1 MHFSMIDKR
10 STGVFRIIPVCAF
23 ADNFIWLIHDGRH
36 AVAVDVG
43 DATPLLERLDALNLT
58 LSAVLC
64 THHHADHVGGNA
76 ALVARCPAPVY
87 GPENE
92 RIPARTVPLRGGE
105 TLVLPGLEIPCR
117 VLAVPGHT
125 LGHLAY
131 AIETPEGTALF
142 CGDALFSAGCG
153 RIFEGTAAMMW
164 QSLSALAT
172 LPETTRIYCG
182 HEYTLSNLRFAR
194 AVEPDNAALIA
205 REAAVRALRE
215 AGKPSVPS
223 TLAEERATNPFLRVD
238 VPAVQAAVR
247 AYSGLP
253 CVTAPET
260 FAVLRTWRD
269 DFIDTVMY

>member
-1 MHFSMIDKR
+1 MSGGKSDDALM
-10 STGVFRIIPVCAF
+10 VEIIHVCAF

-43 DATPLLERLDALNLT
+43 DASPLLERLDALNLT

-76 ALVARCPAPVY
+76 ALVTRYPASVY
-87 GPENE
+87 GSGNE
-92 RIPARTVPLRGGE
+92 RIPARTLPLRGGE
-105 TLVLPGLEIPCR
+105 TLTLPGLDLPCR

-142 CGDALFSAGCG
+142 CGDTLLAAGCG
-153 RIFEGTAAMMW
+153 RVFEGTAAMMW
-164 QSLSALAT
+164 QSLSALMA
-172 LPETTRIYCG
+172 LPETTRVYCG

-194 AVEPDNAALIA
+194 AVEPDNAALTA
-205 REAAVRALRE
+205 REAVVQALRDT
-215 AGKPSVPS
+215 GKPSVPS

-238 VPAVQAAVR
+238 VPAVQAAAR
-247 AYSGLP
+247 AHSGLP

-260 FAVLRTWRD
+260 FAALRARKD
-269 DFIDTVMY
+269 GFR

>member
-1 MHFSMIDKR
+1 M
-10 STGVFRIIPVCAF
+10 VVIIPICAL

-43 DATPLLERLDALNLT
+43 DADPLLERLDALNLT

-64 THHHADHVGGNA
+64 THHHADHVSGNA
-76 ALVARCPAPVY
+76 ALAKRCSVSVY

-92 RIPARTVPLRGGE
+92 KIPARTVSLRGGE
-105 TLVLPGLEIPCR
+105 MLTLPGLEIPCR
-117 VLAVPGHT
+117 VLAAPGHT

-142 CGDALFSAGCG
+142 CGDTLFAAGCG
-153 RIFEGTAAMMW
+153 RVFEGTASMMW
-164 QSLSALAT
+164 QSLSALMT

-182 HEYTLSNLRFAR
+182 HEYTLSNLRFAC

-205 REAAVRALRE
+205 REVAVRTLRD
-215 AGKPSVPS
+215 AGEPSVPS

-238 VPAVQAAVR
+238 VPAVQAAAH
-247 AYSGLP
+247 AYSGKP
-253 CVTAPET
+253 CVTALET
-260 FAVLRTWRD
+260 FTVLRAWKDGFR
-269 DFIDTVMY
+269 

>member
-1 MHFSMIDKR
+1 M
-10 STGVFRIIPVCAF
+10 VEIIPVCAF

-43 DATPLLERLDALNLT
+43 DAPPLLERLDALNLT

-76 ALVARCPAPVY
+76 ALVARCPVPVY
-87 GPENE
+87 GPESE
-92 RIPARTVPLRGGE
+92 RIPARTVPLHGGE
-105 TLVLPGLEIPCR
+105 VLTLPGLEIPCR

-131 AIETPEGTALF
+131 AIETPDETALF
-142 CGDALFSAGCG
+142 CGDTLLAAGCG

-164 QSLSALAT
+164 QSLSALSA

-182 HEYTLSNLRFAR
+182 HEYTLSNLRFAC
-194 AVEPDNAALIA
+194 AVEPDNAALVA
-205 REAAVRALRE
+205 REAAVRALRD

-223 TLAEERATNPFLRVD
+223 TLAEEQATNPFLRVD
-238 VPAVQAAVR
+238 VPTVQAAAR
-247 AYSGLP
+247 AHSGLLR
-253 CVTAPET
+253 VTAVET
-260 FAVLRTWRD
+260 FAALRTWKDGFR
-269 DFIDTVMY
+269 

>member
-1 MHFSMIDKR
+1 M
-10 STGVFRIIPVCAF
+10 VVIIPVCAL

-43 DATPLLERLDALNLT
+43 DAAPLLERLDALNLT

-76 ALVARCPAPVY
+76 VLVERYPVPVY

-92 RIPARTVPLRGGE
+92 RIPARTVPLRGSE
-105 TLVLPGLEIPCR
+105 MLMLPGLEIPCR
-117 VLAVPGHT
+117 VLAAPGHT

-131 AIETPEGTALF
+131 TVETPEGTALF
-142 CGDALFSAGCG
+142 CGDTLFAAGCG
-153 RIFEGTAAMMW
+153 RVFEGTAAMMW
-164 QSLSALAT
+164 QSLSVLAALS
-172 LPETTRIYCG
+172 ETTRVYGG

-194 AVEPDNAALIA
+194 SVEPDNAALME
-205 REAAVRALRE
+205 REAAVRTLRD

-223 TLAEERATNPFLRVD
+223 TLKEERATNPFLRVD
-238 VPAVQAAVR
+238 IPAVQAAAR

-253 CVTAPET
+253 CVTATET
-260 FAVLRTWRD
+260 FAALRAWKN
-269 DFIDTVMY
+269 DFR